1 VSIPPWSRWLLAA
14 ILVVGIATAGVAANM
29 AVLGSSDDDT
39 RLGTLSARSVAP
51 GASPIPR
58 PQVDEPDDAA
68 RPGGDEAGDDE
79 DRGDGP
85 DEDGEGDTDD
95 D

>member
-1 VSIPPWSRWLLAA
+1 MSIPPWSRWLLAA
-14 ILVVGIATAGVAANM
+14 VLVVGIATAGVAANM

-39 RLGTLSARSVAP
+39 RLGTMSARSIAP
-51 GASPIPR
+51 GVSPIPR

-68 RPGGDEAGDDE
+68 RPDHDGADDDGDDGDE
-79 DRGDGP
+79 RG
-85 DEDGEGDTDD
+85 ERDD

>member
-1 VSIPPWSRWLLAA
+1 MSIPAWSRWLLAA

-39 RLGTLSARSVAP
+39 RLGTMSARSIAP
-51 GASPIPR
+51 GVSPIPR
-58 PQVDEPDDAA
+58 PQVDEPGDAA
-68 RPGGDEAGDDE
+68 RPDHDGAGDDGDNGE
-79 DRGDGP
+79 ERG
-85 DEDGEGDTDD
+85 ERDD